1 MLLINRQLRLLLT
14 VVAYSIVVTIP
25 VSFSFAQPTLPERYV
40 YVWFPDGT
48 LRRLSPA
55 PGFFLQPCV
64 RPDGKAAVFW
74 GGAEGQ
80 PRVWLSEFA
89 SNAARPITTL
99 GVGSVEPTFD
109 WQGRRIVFASDV
121 SSPTHLDML
130 GVRGGRRPTDPRF
143 FEKVNRV
150 NLFVINADGTQ
161 IRQITSG
168 PFKDSRPAFD
178 PEGKNIVF
186 LSNRGGGED
195 GLYITSVDGSS
206 TPRRL
211 LKEPGIGRPWFSSDG
226 QFVYFFFTGVP
237 EEHRRICRTPVSG
250 GSWEPVTPDG
260 LPRSQGSFADPD
272 GLHVWFHAFKE
283 GKPTPYRFNIQTKA
297 LDIQMPPGFTSAGH
311 MTRSRNGI
319 ITFDSPELVGPGN
332 SAEK

>member
-1 MLLINRQLRLLLT
+1 MLMINRQLRVLLT
-14 VVAYSIVVTIP
+14 VVAYSIAVRIP

-48 LRRLSPA
+48 PRRLSSA
-55 PGFFLQPCV
+55 PGFFIQPCV

-74 GGAEGQ
+74 GGTEGP

-89 SNAARPITTL
+89 SNAARPITTP

-130 GVRGGRRPTDPRF
+130 GIRSARSASASLA
-143 FEKVNRV
+143 VNRL
-150 NLFVINADGTQ
+150 NLIVINADGTQ
-161 IRQITSG
+161 TRQITSG

-186 LSNRGGGED
+186 VSNRGGDEE
-195 GLYITSVDGSS
+195 GLYITTVDGSS

-226 QFVYFFFTGVP
+226 KFVYFFFSSVP
-237 EEHRRICRTPVSG
+237 EEHRRICRTPISG

-272 GLHVWFHAFKE
+272 GRHVWFHAFKE

-297 LDIQMPPGFTSAGH
+297 LDALMPPGFTSAGH
-311 MTRSRNGI
+311 ITRSRNGI
-319 ITFDSPELVGPGN
+319 ITFDSPELVGSGN